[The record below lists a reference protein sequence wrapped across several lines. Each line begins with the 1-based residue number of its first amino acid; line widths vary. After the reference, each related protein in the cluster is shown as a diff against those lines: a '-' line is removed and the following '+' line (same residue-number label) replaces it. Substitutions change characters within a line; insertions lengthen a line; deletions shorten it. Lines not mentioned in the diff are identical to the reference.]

1 MVGHKGRERNFLIL
15 ISLTRN
21 QPHEAGTEGNVY
33 RQRKLLGGSNLPGV
47 FVETNTYPKSSRK
60 EEENDEIPEYQES
73 RA

>member
-1 MVGHKGRERNFLIL
+1 M
-15 ISLTRN
+15 S
-21 QPHEAGTEGNVY
+21 Y
-33 RQRKLLGGSNLPGV
+33 LGVAYQSNLPGV